1 MNKIFKLI
9 TSISFLFFS
18 INAALSEENFFNE
31 ALKMYQN
38 EKYEDARFMLER
50 NIVFNPKD
58 AKSYLYLA
66 KIYNHEEDQNK
77 EEYNL
82 ETTLLIEPNNEEAIL
97 MLMKI
102 ALKKSNY
109 SKVNDLS
116 QTFIKVCKK
125 LCDENNEIQKS
136 LKNIEPATM
145 SLDQNLNKILIIDFG
160 SQFTQLIA
168 RRIRELGVFSEIV
181 SHKKIKIKHIDKS
194 IKGIILSGGP
204 LNVYEINKYSFDKKI
219 INLSIP
225 ILGICFGHQILSK
238 LNGGRVKQS
247 KHREFGLANIYKKNE
262 SLLIK
267 NFFNKQKSKK
277 VWMSHADQVSK
288 LPKNFKVIASST
300 NSKFAIVEN
309 KLNKFYGIQFHP
321 EVTHTEN
328 GKKLISNFIFLICKI
343 KRNWSSKD
351 QKIQLIKEVKDQVGS
366 EKVICALSGGVDSSV
381 VAQLLNKAIG
391 KKLYCIF
398 VNTGLLRKNEEVQVV
413 QTFKKRL
420 KINLIYVNAEKEFL
434 KKLHN
439 VSDPEKKRKII
450 GNLFI
455 KIFERYAKKIKN
467 VKFLAQGTLYP
478 DLIESRSVTGSQTS
492 KIKSHHNV
500 GGLPKKM
507 KLKLVEPL
515 KFLFKDEVRKLGLE
529 LNLNKDIISRHP
541 FPGPGLA
548 IRMPGLITNEKIKI
562 LKEADYYFIQALRD
576 HGLYH
581 KIWQAY
587 AALLPVKTVGVM
599 GDNRTYEY
607 LCLLRAITSEDGMT
621 ADFYEFKKSF
631 METISNK
638 IVNSIRGINRVV
650 YDITS
655 KPPSTIELE

>member
-1 MNKIFKLI
+1 MN
-9 TSISFLFFS
+9 
-18 INAALSEENFFNE
+18 
-31 ALKMYQN
+31 
-38 EKYEDARFMLER
+38 
-50 NIVFNPKD
+50 
-58 AKSYLYLA
+58 
-66 KIYNHEEDQNK
+66 
-77 EEYNL
+77 
-82 ETTLLIEPNNEEAIL
+82 
-97 MLMKI
+97 
-102 ALKKSNY
+102 
-109 SKVNDLS
+109 
-116 QTFIKVCKK
+116 
-125 LCDENNEIQKS
+125 
-136 LKNIEPATM
+136 
-145 SLDQNLNKILIIDFG
+145 LDQNLDKVVIIDFG

-181 SHKKIKIKHIDKS
+181 SHKKIKTSGINQS
-194 IKGIILSGGP
+194 VRGIILSGGP
-204 LNVYEINKYSFDKKI
+204 LNVYQINKYSFDKKI
-219 INLSIP
+219 LELNIP

-238 LNGGRVKQS
+238 LNGGSVRQS
-247 KHREFGLANIYKKNE
+247 KHREFGLANIFKKRD
-262 SLLIK
+262 SLLTK
-267 NFFNKQKSKK
+267 NFYGVKK
-277 VWMSHADQVSK
+277 TKEVWMSHADQVSK
-288 LPKNFKVIASST
+288 LPKNFQVIASST
-300 NSKFAIVEN
+300 NSKYAIVEN
-309 KLNKFYGIQFHP
+309 KLKKYYGIQFHP

-328 GKKLISNFIFLICKI
+328 GKKLISNFVFLICKI
-343 KRNWSSKD
+343 KKNWSSKD
-351 QKIQLIKEVKDQVGS
+351 QKIKLINEVRDQVGTH
-366 EKVICALSGGVDSSV
+366 KVICALSGGVDSSV

-398 VNTGLLRKNEEVQVV
+398 VNTGLLRKNEETQVV
-413 QTFKKRL
+413 RTFKKKL
-420 KINLIYVNAEKEFL
+420 KMNLIYVNAEKQFL
-434 KKLHN
+434 GKLKN

-478 DLIESRSVTGSQTS
+478 DLIESKSVTGSQTS

-507 KLKLVEPL
+507 NLKLVEPL

-529 LNLNKDIISRHP
+529 LNLSKEIISRHP

-548 IRMPGLITNEKIKI
+548 IRMPGIITNEKIKI
-562 LKEADYYFIQALRD
+562 LKEADYYFIQALKD

-621 ADFYEFKKSF
+621 ADFFEFKKSF
-631 METISNK
+631 LQTISNK

-650 YDITS
+650 YDVTS

>member
-1 MNKIFKLI
+1 
-9 TSISFLFFS
+9 
-18 INAALSEENFFNE
+18 
-31 ALKMYQN
+31 
-38 EKYEDARFMLER
+38 
-50 NIVFNPKD
+50 
-58 AKSYLYLA
+58 
-66 KIYNHEEDQNK
+66 
-77 EEYNL
+77 
-82 ETTLLIEPNNEEAIL
+82 
-97 MLMKI
+97 
-102 ALKKSNY
+102 
-109 SKVNDLS
+109 
-116 QTFIKVCKK
+116 
-125 LCDENNEIQKS
+125 
-136 LKNIEPATM
+136 M
-145 SLDQNLNKILIIDFG
+145 SLDKNLNKILIIDFG

-168 RRIRELGVFSEIV
+168 RRIRESGVYSEII
-181 SHKKIKIKHIDKS
+181 SHKKVKNKNIDNS

-204 LNVYEINKYSFDKKI
+204 LNVYQINKYSFDKRI
-219 INLSIP
+219 IENQIP
-225 ILGICFGHQILSK
+225 VLGICFGHQILSK

-247 KHREFGLANIYKKNE
+247 KYREFGLANIHKKRQ
-262 SLLIK
+262 SILTK
-267 NFFNKQKSKK
+267 NFFNKKNINK

-288 LPKNFKVIASST
+288 LPKNFNVIASSQ
-300 NSKFAIVEN
+300 NSKFAIIEN
-309 KLNKFYGIQFHP
+309 KKKNFYGVQFHP

-328 GKKLISNFIFLICKI
+328 GKKLINNFIFLICKI

-351 QKIQLIKEVKDQVGS
+351 QKIRLIKDVQNLVGKN
-366 EKVICALSGGVDSSV
+366 KVICALSGGVDSSV

-391 KKLYCIF
+391 KKLFCIF
-398 VNTGLLRKNEEVQVV
+398 VNTGLLRKNEEIQVV
-413 QTFKKRL
+413 KTFKKKL
-420 KINLIYVNAEKEFL
+420 KINLIYVNAENEFL
-434 KKLHN
+434 SKLKN

-455 KIFERYAKKIKN
+455 KIFERYAKRIKN

-478 DLIESRSVTGSQTS
+478 DLIESKSVTGSQTS

-529 LNLNKDIISRHP
+529 LKLSKEIISRHP

-548 IRMPGLITNEKIKI
+548 IRMPGIITKEKIKI
-562 LKEADYYFIQALRD
+562 LKEADNYFIQALRD
-576 HGLYH
+576 HNLYN

-621 ADFYEFKKSF
+621 ADFYDFKKSF
-631 METISNK
+631 IQMISNK
-638 IVNSIRGINRVV
+638 IVNSIRGVNRVV
-650 YDITS
+650 YDVTS

>member
-1 MNKIFKLI
+1 
-9 TSISFLFFS
+9 
-18 INAALSEENFFNE
+18 
-31 ALKMYQN
+31 
-38 EKYEDARFMLER
+38 
-50 NIVFNPKD
+50 
-58 AKSYLYLA
+58 
-66 KIYNHEEDQNK
+66 
-77 EEYNL
+77 
-82 ETTLLIEPNNEEAIL
+82 
-97 MLMKI
+97 
-102 ALKKSNY
+102 
-109 SKVNDLS
+109 
-116 QTFIKVCKK
+116 
-125 LCDENNEIQKS
+125 
-136 LKNIEPATM
+136 M
-145 SLDQNLNKILIIDFG
+145 SLDQNLNKIIIIDFG

-168 RRIRELGVFSEIV
+168 RRIRELGVFSEII
-181 SHKKIKIKHIDKS
+181 SHKKIKLKDIDKTT
-194 IKGIILSGGP
+194 KGIILSGGP
-204 LNVYEINKYSFDKKI
+204 LNVYQMNKYSFDKKI
-219 INLSIP
+219 IDLNIP

-247 KHREFGLANIYKKNE
+247 KHREFGLANIFKKND
-262 SLLIK
+262 SLLTK
-267 NFFNKQKSKK
+267 NFFNKYNSKK

-288 LPKNFKVIASST
+288 LPKNFKVIAASV

-309 KLNKFYGIQFHP
+309 KLKKFYGVQFHP

-328 GKKLISNFIFLICKI
+328 GKKIISNFVFLICKI

-351 QKIQLIKEVKDQVGS
+351 QKIQLIQEVKEQVGS
-366 EKVICALSGGVDSSV
+366 NKVICALSGGVDSSV

-398 VNTGLLRKNEEVQVV
+398 VNTGLLRKNEELQVV
-413 QTFKKRL
+413 QTFKRRL

-434 KKLHN
+434 KKLKN
-439 VSDPEKKRKII
+439 VTDPERKRKII

-455 KIFERYAKKIKN
+455 EIFDRYAKKIKN

-529 LNLNKDIISRHP
+529 LNLSKDIISRHP

-548 IRMPGLITNEKIKI
+548 IRMPGLITKEKIKI

-576 HGLYH
+576 YGLYH

-631 METISNK
+631 MEAISNK

>member
-1 MNKIFKLI
+1 
-9 TSISFLFFS
+9 
-18 INAALSEENFFNE
+18 
-31 ALKMYQN
+31 
-38 EKYEDARFMLER
+38 
-50 NIVFNPKD
+50 
-58 AKSYLYLA
+58 
-66 KIYNHEEDQNK
+66 
-77 EEYNL
+77 
-82 ETTLLIEPNNEEAIL
+82 
-97 MLMKI
+97 
-102 ALKKSNY
+102 
-109 SKVNDLS
+109 
-116 QTFIKVCKK
+116 
-125 LCDENNEIQKS
+125 
-136 LKNIEPATM
+136 M
-145 SLDQNLNKILIIDFG
+145 SLDLNLDKILIIDFG
-160 SQFTQLIA
+160 SQFTQLIV
-168 RRIRELGVFSEIV
+168 RRIRELRVFSELI
-181 SHKKIKIKHIDKS
+181 SHKKIKSFQIKS
-194 IKGIILSGGP
+194 NIKGIILSGGP
-204 LNVYEINKYSFDKKI
+204 LNVYQLNNDLFDKKI
-219 INLSIP
+219 LKLGIP

-238 LNGGRVKQS
+238 FNGGKVKKS
-247 KHREFGLANIYKKNE
+247 KYREFGLANIYKKNN
-262 SLLIK
+262 SQLIK
-267 NFFNKQKSKK
+267 NFFNKKKKK
-277 VWMSHADQVSK
+277 VWMSHADQVFK
-288 LPKNFKVIASST
+288 LPKTFTVIASSE
-300 NSKFAIVEN
+300 NSKFAIVES
-309 KLNKFYGIQFHP
+309 KIDKFFGVQFHP

-328 GKKLISNFIFLICKI
+328 GKKIISNFIFSICKI

-351 QKIQLIKEVKDQVGS
+351 QKIKLIKEVKEQVGNN
-366 EKVICALSGGVDSSV
+366 KVICALSGGVDSSV

-398 VNTGLLRKNEEVQVV
+398 VNTGLLRKNEETQVV
-413 QTFKKRL
+413 KTFKKKL
-420 KINLIYVNAEKEFL
+420 KINLIYINAEKEFF
-434 KKLHN
+434 KKLKN

-478 DLIESRSVTGSQTS
+478 DLIESKSVTGSQTS

-500 GGLPKKM
+500 GGLPKRM
-507 KLKLVEPL
+507 KLKLIEPL

-529 LNLNKDIISRHP
+529 LNLSKEIISRHP

-548 IRMPGLITNEKIKI
+548 IRMPGVITSEKISI
-562 LKEADYYFIQALRD
+562 LKEADYYFIKALKE

-621 ADFYEFKKSF
+621 ADFFEFKKSF
-631 METISNK
+631 SQMISNK

>member
-1 MNKIFKLI
+1 
-9 TSISFLFFS
+9 
-18 INAALSEENFFNE
+18 
-31 ALKMYQN
+31 
-38 EKYEDARFMLER
+38 
-50 NIVFNPKD
+50 
-58 AKSYLYLA
+58 
-66 KIYNHEEDQNK
+66 
-77 EEYNL
+77 
-82 ETTLLIEPNNEEAIL
+82 
-97 MLMKI
+97 
-102 ALKKSNY
+102 
-109 SKVNDLS
+109 
-116 QTFIKVCKK
+116 
-125 LCDENNEIQKS
+125 
-136 LKNIEPATM
+136 M
-145 SLDQNLNKILIIDFG
+145 SLDKNLNKILIIDFG

-168 RRIRELGVFSEIV
+168 RRIRELGVFSEII
-181 SHKKIKIKHIDKS
+181 SHKKIKNKDINES

-204 LNVYEINKYSFDKKI
+204 LNVYQIKRYTFDKKI
-219 INLSIP
+219 IENGVP

-238 LNGGRVKQS
+238 LGGGKVKQS
-247 KHREFGLANIYKKNE
+247 KHREFGLVDIKKKNN
-262 SLLIK
+262 SILTR
-267 NFFNKQKSKK
+267 NFFDKQNKNR

-288 LPKNFKVIASST
+288 LPKNFKVIASSN
-300 NSKFAIVEN
+300 NSKFAIIEN
-309 KLNKFYGIQFHP
+309 KKKNFYGVQFHP

-328 GKKLISNFIFLICKI
+328 GKKLIKNFVFLICKI
-343 KRNWSSKD
+343 KKNWSPKD
-351 QKIQLIKEVKDQVGS
+351 QKIKLIKEVQEIAGTN
-366 EKVICALSGGVDSSV
+366 KVICALSGGVDSSV

-391 KKLYCIF
+391 KKLFCVF
-398 VNTGLLRKNEEVQVV
+398 VNTGLLRKNEEIQVV
-413 QTFKKRL
+413 KTFKKKL

-434 KKLHN
+434 RKLYN

-478 DLIESRSVTGSQTS
+478 DLIESKSVTGSQTS

-507 KLKLVEPL
+507 KLKLIEPL

-529 LNLNKDIISRHP
+529 LNLSKEIISRHP

-548 IRMPGLITNEKIKI
+548 IRMPGIITKEKIKI
-562 LKEADYYFIQALRD
+562 LKEADNYFIQALKD
-576 HGLYH
+576 HNLYN

-621 ADFYEFKKSF
+621 ADFFDFKKTF
-631 METISNK
+631 IQKISNK

-650 YDITS
+650 YDVTS

>member
-1 MNKIFKLI
+1 
-9 TSISFLFFS
+9 
-18 INAALSEENFFNE
+18 
-31 ALKMYQN
+31 
-38 EKYEDARFMLER
+38 
-50 NIVFNPKD
+50 
-58 AKSYLYLA
+58 
-66 KIYNHEEDQNK
+66 
-77 EEYNL
+77 
-82 ETTLLIEPNNEEAIL
+82 
-97 MLMKI
+97 
-102 ALKKSNY
+102 
-109 SKVNDLS
+109 
-116 QTFIKVCKK
+116 
-125 LCDENNEIQKS
+125 
-136 LKNIEPATM
+136 M
-145 SLDQNLNKILIIDFG
+145 SLDQNLDKILIVDFG

-168 RRIRELGVFSEIV
+168 RRIRELGIFSEIV
-181 SHKKIKIKHIDKS
+181 SHKKIRVKDINQS

-204 LNVYEINKYSFDKKI
+204 LNVYQISKYTFNKKI
-219 INLSIP
+219 LELNIP

-247 KHREFGLANIYKKNE
+247 KHREFGLANIYRKNN
-262 SLLIK
+262 SLLTD
-267 NFFNKQKSKK
+267 NFFTNKKFKR

-288 LPKNFKVIASST
+288 LPKNFKVIASSD
-300 NSKFAIVEN
+300 NSKFAIIEN
-309 KLNKFYGIQFHP
+309 KIRKFYGVQFHP
-321 EVTHTEN
+321 EVTHTKN
-328 GKKLISNFIFLICKI
+328 GKKIISNFIFLICKI
-343 KRNWSSKD
+343 KKNWSPKD
-351 QKIQLIKEVKDQVGS
+351 QKIKLINNIKKQVGS
-366 EKVICALSGGVDSSV
+366 SKVICALSGGVDSSV

-398 VNTGLLRKNEEVQVV
+398 VNTGLLRKNEENQVIN
-413 QTFKKRL
+413 TFKKKL

-434 KKLHN
+434 KKLNN

-450 GNLFI
+450 GNYFI
-455 KIFERYAKKIKN
+455 KIFESYAKKIKN

-478 DLIESRSVTGSQTS
+478 DLIESKSVTGSESS

-507 KLKLVEPL
+507 KLKLIEPL

-529 LNLNKDIISRHP
+529 LNLSKSIISRHP

-548 IRMPGLITNEKIKI
+548 IRIPGLITKEKIQI
-562 LKEADYYFIQALRD
+562 LKDADYYFIKALKD
-576 HGLYH
+576 HGFYH

-607 LCLLRAITSEDGMT
+607 ICLLRAITSEDGMT
-621 ADFYEFKKSF
+621 ADFYDFKKSF
-631 METISNK
+631 MQTISNK

>member
-1 MNKIFKLI
+1 
-9 TSISFLFFS
+9 
-18 INAALSEENFFNE
+18 
-31 ALKMYQN
+31 
-38 EKYEDARFMLER
+38 
-50 NIVFNPKD
+50 
-58 AKSYLYLA
+58 
-66 KIYNHEEDQNK
+66 
-77 EEYNL
+77 
-82 ETTLLIEPNNEEAIL
+82 
-97 MLMKI
+97 
-102 ALKKSNY
+102 
-109 SKVNDLS
+109 
-116 QTFIKVCKK
+116 
-125 LCDENNEIQKS
+125 
-136 LKNIEPATM
+136 M
-145 SLDQNLNKILIIDFG
+145 SLDKNLNKILIIDFG

-168 RRIRELGVFSEIV
+168 RRIRESGVYSEII
-181 SHKKIKIKHIDKS
+181 SHKKVKNKNINNS

-204 LNVYEINKYSFDKKI
+204 LNVYQINKYSFDKRI
-219 INLSIP
+219 IENQIP
-225 ILGICFGHQILSK
+225 VLGICFGHQILSK

-247 KHREFGLANIYKKNE
+247 KYREFGLANIHKKRE
-262 SLLIK
+262 SILTK
-267 NFFNKQKSKK
+267 NFFNKKNINK

-288 LPKNFKVIASST
+288 LPKNFNVIASSQ
-300 NSKFAIVEN
+300 NSKFAIIEN
-309 KLNKFYGIQFHP
+309 KKKNFYGVQFHP

-328 GKKLISNFIFLICKI
+328 GKKLINNFIFLICKI

-351 QKIQLIKEVKDQVGS
+351 QKIKLIKDVQNLVGKN
-366 EKVICALSGGVDSSV
+366 KVICALSGGVDSSV

-391 KKLYCIF
+391 KKLFCIF
-398 VNTGLLRKNEEVQVV
+398 VNTGLLRKNEEIQVV
-413 QTFKKRL
+413 KTFKKKL
-420 KINLIYVNAEKEFL
+420 KINLIYVNAENEFL
-434 KKLHN
+434 RKLNN

-455 KIFERYAKKIKN
+455 KIFERYAKRIKN

-478 DLIESRSVTGSQTS
+478 DLIESKSVTGSQTS

-529 LNLNKDIISRHP
+529 LKLSKEIISRHP

-548 IRMPGLITNEKIKI
+548 IRMPGIITKEKIKI
-562 LKEADYYFIQALRD
+562 LKEADNYFIQALRE
-576 HGLYH
+576 HNLYN

-621 ADFYEFKKSF
+621 ADFYDFKKSF
-631 METISNK
+631 IQMISNK
-638 IVNSIRGINRVV
+638 IVNSIRGVNRVV
-650 YDITS
+650 YDVTS